1 MISKERRRKIISHGF
16 AKIPLSFLET
26 LTGRKVIIVYYHIVT
41 DDDVPHV
48 KHLHPIKNTKQF
60 KEDLDFLLK
69 TFSPMGLRELL
80 GDIKS
85 GRSLAKRVFLLTFDD
100 GYREISDVIAPILLE
115 KGITATFF
123 VNSAFVDNK
132 ELGYMNKAS
141 LIVEKLLKSRSSSLK
156 TFLAQIPRLHDDD
169 CVENVVSRLLSI
181 KYEHRS
187 VLDEIANTMSISFSD
202 CLRVNKPYLTSDRI
216 NRLIQSGF
224 TIGAHSIDH
233 PMYQSLS
240 LEDQVYQT
248 LESVRFVKDTF
259 LLDYGV
265 FAFPFSDQDISK
277 EFFERVAQSKSVDL
291 TFGTAGLMEDSAPNH
306 LQRFSLERPLDTAER
321 LFAFQVARK
330 LTRSITRSAKIVRA

>member
-1 MISKERRRKIISHGF
+1 MLSKERQRRIISQGF
-16 AKIPLSFLET
+16 AKIPFSFLEK
-26 LTGRKVIIVYYHIVT
+26 LTGTRTVIVYYHIVN
-41 DDDVPHV
+41 DGNVPHA
-48 KHLHPIKNTKQF
+48 KHLHPIKNTREF

-80 GDIKS
+80 DDLKC
-85 GRSLAKRVFLLTFDD
+85 GRSSTKRSFLLTFDD
-100 GYREISDVIAPILLE
+100 GYREISDVIAPILFE

-132 ELGYMNKAS
+132 ELCYVNKAS
-141 LIVEKLLKSRSSSLK
+141 LIVDEFLKSRSLGVK
-156 TFLAQIPRLHDDD
+156 KALGQIRHLHDDD
-169 CVENVVSRLLSI
+169 RVDEMVSRMISM
-181 KYEHRS
+181 KDGQRS
-187 VLDEIANTMSISFSD
+187 ALDEMANSMGISFSEY
-202 CLRVNKPYLTSDRI
+202 LRANKPYLTSAQI
-216 NRLIQSGF
+216 NRLIHNGF

-240 LEDQVYQT
+240 VGEQVYQT
-248 LESVRFVKDTF
+248 LESVRFVRDSF
-259 LLDYGV
+259 HLNYGV

-277 EFFERVAQSKSVDL
+277 EFFERVSHAKSVDL

-321 LFAFQVARK
+321 IIAFQLARK